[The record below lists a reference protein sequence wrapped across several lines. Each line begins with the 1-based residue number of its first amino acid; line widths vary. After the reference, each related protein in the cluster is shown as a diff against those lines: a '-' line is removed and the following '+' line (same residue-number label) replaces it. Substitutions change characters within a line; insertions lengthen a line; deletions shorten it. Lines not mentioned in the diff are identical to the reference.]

1 MRVWKQYSRYARDG
15 EKTVYCQKGKHSVY
29 YGDAVISFKPSKL
42 IWCNECKETYYKV
55 NETLFENQITEEVKE
70 MKKECLHK
78 LQNKICKFCGVTE
91 ADLYAKQEKILE
103 QWHNETKEHIWPV
116 EIDMV
121 GQDKHGQVLVT
132 CTRCNGSGE
141 CSFHL
146 RFGTTCFGCSGTG
159 VTLDPLMTQPQI
171 KFIRQLFKSVKD
183 KMTIDEQEEL
193 IQIMKSAINGTKR
206 VNKHWA
212 SQTID
217 KLKNLETERS
227 IS

>member
-1 MRVWKQYSRYARDG
+1 
-15 EKTVYCQKGKHSVY
+15 
-29 YGDAVISFKPSKL
+29 
-42 IWCNECKETYYKV
+42 
-55 NETLFENQITEEVKE
+55 
-70 MKKECLHK
+70 MKKECSHK

-91 ADLYAKQEKILE
+91 ADLYAKQEEILE

-116 EIDMV
+116 EIDMA
-121 GQDKHGQVLVT
+121 GQDKHGRVLVT

-193 IQIMKSAINGTKR
+193 IEIMKSAINKTKR
-206 VNKHWA
+206 VNKFWA